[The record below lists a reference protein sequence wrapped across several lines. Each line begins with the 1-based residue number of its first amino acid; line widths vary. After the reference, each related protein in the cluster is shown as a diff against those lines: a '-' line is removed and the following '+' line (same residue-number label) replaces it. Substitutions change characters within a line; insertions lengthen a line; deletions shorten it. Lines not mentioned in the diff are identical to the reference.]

1 MKVFNF
7 DQFVHYGVHH
17 GGNIVN
23 GMPWS
28 FRFYGYGVTHEND
41 DAYII
46 CRIVDEC
53 IADIRFNRGD
63 TLVVENDG
71 RLTHYRK
78 G

>member
-1 MKVFNF
+1 MKIFGF

-17 GGNIVN
+17 GGNIVD

-28 FRFYGYGVTHEND
+28 FRFYGYAVTHETD
-41 DAYII
+41 DRYRV
-46 CRIVDEC
+46 CRVIDGKPDDIV
-53 IADIRFNRGD
+53 FNRGD
-63 TLVVENDG
+63 TLVVERDG